1 MWEVALIACIA
12 ALSVAEMGDAAAL
25 QSTEWP
31 HGTPTCVAK
40 GTESVTLAWDSVPE
54 ATLCVSAHTAS
65 HIHTDCL
72 HGCECRVLIHVPMH
86 ALATTNRTDETI

>member
-1 MWEVALIACIA
+1 MWEVALGACIA

-54 ATLCVSAHTAS
+54 ATLCVSARAAS
-65 HIHTDCL
+65 HIHTDCM
-72 HGCECRVLIHVPMH
+72 HWQCRALIHVPIH
-86 ALATTNRTDETI
+86 SLATTNRTDEAI

>member
-1 MWEVALIACIA
+1 MRAKMWEVALVA

-40 GTESVTLAWDSVPE
+40 GTESVTLAWESVPE
-54 ATLCVSAHTAS
+54 ATLCAAS
-65 HIHTDCL
+65 HIHSDCMA
-72 HGCECRVLIHVPMH
+72 IHAPMH
-86 ALATTNRTDETI
+86 SLATTNRTDETI